1 MTSMTLKVAILGA
14 GQAGARHITGFLAV
28 EHAQIAVVADADADL
43 AGREAGRC
51 GATPFQDWRTALDAA
66 AELDAVV
73 VALPHHL
80 HAEAACM
87 AAERGLH
94 VLMEKPMG
102 SSLAEGRRIEEACRT
117 AGVVLMICF
126 VHRFRDEAIQA
137 KAWIEAGHIGVPVNC
152 LETIAS
158 PRGSHLGSWINSPD
172 LSGGGVLL
180 YTGVHAMDRLLWLVD
195 SPLRDVHASTR
206 TLTAGSRVEEA
217 VTALLTFD
225 NGAMAT
231 LNVTGPTYPAGGTS
245 WRSEIYG
252 TEGVI
257 RIRSRQSVEIAGN
270 SLVQRIEVGDTATRD
285 GENYNFKRQAE
296 AFVQA
301 VRDGEVSLIPG
312 RTGLAVLA
320 ACQRIYDR
328 GFHSPQFALR

>member
-1 MTSMTLKVAILGA
+1 MTFNVAILGA
-14 GQAGARHITGFLAV
+14 GQAGSRHIAGFGAV
-28 EHAQIAVVADADADL
+28 ENVRITAVADANTDL
-43 AGREAGRC
+43 ARREAGRC
-51 GATPFQDWRTALDAA
+51 GATPFQDWQDALEGSPAP
-66 AELDAVV
+66 DAVV

-87 AAERGLH
+87 AADRGLH

-102 SSLAEGRRIEEACRT
+102 STLAEGRRIEESCRT

-137 KAWIEAGHIGVPVNC
+137 KAWIEAGHIGVPINC
-152 LETIAS
+152 VETIAS

-195 SPLRDVHASTR
+195 SPLCEVHASTR

-257 RIRSRQSVEIAGN
+257 RIRARQSVEIAGN
-270 SLVQRIEVGDTATRD
+270 SLAQRIEVGDTATRD

-301 VRDGEVSLIPG
+301 VRDGEVSPIPG
-312 RTGLAVLA
+312 RTGLAVLE

-328 GFHSPQFALR
+328 

>member
-1 MTSMTLKVAILGA
+1 MGMTVKVAILGA

-28 EHAQIAVVADADADL
+28 EHAQVTAVADMDANL
-43 AGREAGRC
+43 ARREAGRA
-51 GATPFQDWRTALDAA
+51 GATPFQDWRSVLEAA

-102 SSLAEGRRIEEACRT
+102 STLAEGHRIEKACST
-117 AGVVLMICF
+117 ANVVLMICF

-152 LETIAS
+152 VETIAS
-158 PRGSHLGSWINSPD
+158 PRGSHLGSWINSPG

-195 SPLRDVHASTR
+195 SPLREVHASTR
-206 TLTAGSRVEEA
+206 TLTAASRVEEA
-217 VTALLTFD
+217 VAAFLTFD
-225 NGAMAT
+225 NDAMAAFS
-231 LNVTGPTYPAGGTS
+231 VSGPSYPAGKAG
-245 WRSEIYG
+245 WWSEIYG
-252 TEGVI
+252 TKGVI
-257 RIRSRQSVEIAGN
+257 RIRARQSVEIKGN
-270 SLVQRIEVGDTATRD
+270 GLDQRLEVGDTAAKER
-285 GENYNFKRQAE
+285 EHYNFRRQAE

-301 VRDGEVSLIPG
+301 VRNGQASPIPG
-312 RTGLAVLA
+312 RTGLAVLE
-320 ACQRIYDR
+320 ACQKIYDR
-328 GFHSPQFALR
+328 

>member
-1 MTSMTLKVAILGA
+1 MTLNVAILGA
-14 GQAGARHITGFLAV
+14 GQAGSRHIDGFEAV
-28 EHAQIAVVADADADL
+28 EDVRITAVADADADL
-43 AGREAGRC
+43 ARREANRC
-51 GATPFQDWRTALDAA
+51 GATPFEDWRDALDGSPTP
-66 AELDAVV
+66 DAVV

-80 HAEAACM
+80 HAETACRAAAC
-87 AAERGLH
+87 GLH

-102 SSLAEGRRIEEACRT
+102 STLAEGRRIEEACRT

-195 SPLRDVHASTR
+195 SPLREVHASTR
-206 TLTAGSRVEEA
+206 TLTAASRVEEA
-217 VTALLTFD
+217 VAALLTFD
-225 NGAMAT
+225 NDAMAT
-231 LNVTGPTYPAGGTS
+231 FSVSGPSYPAGETG
-245 WRSEIYG
+245 WWSEIYG

-257 RIRSRQSVEIAGN
+257 RIRSRQSVEIKGN
-270 SLVQRIEVGDTATRD
+270 GLDQRIEVGDTAARE
-285 GENYNFKRQAE
+285 GEHYNFKRQAE

-301 VRDGEVSLIPG
+301 IRNGQEAPIPG
-312 RTGLAVLA
+312 RAGLAVLE

-328 GFHSPQFALR
+328 GDYGPQRALQ

>member
-1 MTSMTLKVAILGA
+1 MTLKVAILGA
-14 GQAGARHITGFLAV
+14 GQAGTRHITGFLAV
-28 EHAQIAVVADADADL
+28 EHARITAVADTDGDL
-43 AGREAGRC
+43 ARREAGRS

-80 HAEAACM
+80 HVEAACM

-102 SSLAEGRRIEEACRT
+102 STPAEGRRIEEACRT

-137 KAWIEAGHIGVPVNC
+137 KAWIEAGHIGIPVNC

-206 TLTAGSRVEEA
+206 ALTAGSRVEEA
-217 VTALLTFD
+217 VAALLTFD

-231 LNVTGPTYPAGGTS
+231 FSVNGPSYPAGDTG
-245 WRSEIYG
+245 WRSDIYG

-257 RIRSRQSVEIAGN
+257 RIRARQSVEIAGS
-270 SLVQRIEVGDTATRD
+270 SLVQRINIGDTAAQE
-285 GENYNFKRQAE
+285 GEHYNFRRQAA
-296 AFVQA
+296 AFVHA
-301 VRDGEVSLIPG
+301 VQSGRDVPISG
-312 RTGLAVLA
+312 RHGLAVLE
-320 ACQRIYDR
+320 ACRMVYAHGVDE
-328 GFHSPQFALR
+328 PALR

>member
-1 MTSMTLKVAILGA
+1 MTLKVAILGA
-14 GQAGARHITGFLAV
+14 GQAGIRHITGFLAV
-28 EHAQIAVVADADADL
+28 EHAQVTAVADTDADL
-43 AGREAGRC
+43 ARHEAGRS
-51 GATPFQDWRTALDAA
+51 GATPFQDWRTALDTAL
-66 AELDAVV
+66 ELDAVV

-102 SSLAEGRRIEEACRT
+102 STLVEGRRIEEACRT

-152 LETIAS
+152 METIAS

-195 SPLRDVHASTR
+195 APLRDVHASIR

-257 RIRSRQSVEIAGN
+257 RIRARQSVEIAGN
-270 SLVQRIEVGDTATRD
+270 NLVQCINIGDTAAQE
-285 GENYNFKRQAE
+285 GEHYNFRRQAE
-296 AFVQA
+296 AFVHA
-301 VRDGEVSLIPG
+301 VLSGQDAPIPG
-312 RTGLAVLA
+312 RHGLAVLE
-320 ACQRIYDR
+320 ACRMIYAHGVDE
-328 GFHSPQFALR
+328 PVLR

>member
-1 MTSMTLKVAILGA
+1 MTNMTLNVAILGA
-14 GQAGARHITGFLAV
+14 GQAGSRHIDGFGAV
-28 EHAQIAVVADADADL
+28 EDVRITAVADADADL
-43 AGREAGRC
+43 ARREAGRC
-51 GATPFQDWRTALDAA
+51 GATPFQDWRDAL
-66 AELDAVV
+66 EGSPTPDAVV

-80 HAEAACM
+80 HAEVACR

-94 VLMEKPMG
+94 ILMEKPMG
-102 SSLAEGRRIEEACRT
+102 STLAEGQRIEAACRT

-137 KAWIEAGHIGVPVNC
+137 KAWIEAGHIGVPVHC

-158 PRGSHLGSWINSPD
+158 PRGSHLGAWINSPD

-195 SPLRDVHASTR
+195 SPLCDVHAATR

-231 LNVTGPTYPAGGTS
+231 FNVTGPTYPAGGTA

-252 TEGVI
+252 TEGI
-257 RIRSRQSVEIAGN
+257 LRIRARQSVEVAGN
-270 SLVQRIEVGDTATRD
+270 RLVQRVNIGDTAARE
-285 GENYNFKRQAE
+285 GEHYNFRRQAE
-296 AFVQA
+296 AFVHA
-301 VRDGEVSLIPG
+301 VQSGQDSPIPG
-312 RTGLAVLA
+312 RHGLAVLE
-320 ACQRIYDR
+320 ACRMIYDR
-328 GFHSPQFALR
+328 GVDPPALR